1 LYGCN
6 GESDCPASHQDNVS
20 QMVGFHL
27 MI

>member
-6 GESDCPASHQDNVS
+6 GESDCPARHQDNDS
-20 QMVGFHL
+20 QMVCFHS